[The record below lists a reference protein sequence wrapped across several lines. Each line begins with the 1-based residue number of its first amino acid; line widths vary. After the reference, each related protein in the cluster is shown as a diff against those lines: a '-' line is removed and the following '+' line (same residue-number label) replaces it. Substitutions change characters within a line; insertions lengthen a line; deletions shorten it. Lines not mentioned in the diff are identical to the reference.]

1 MAFLTFLISLLA
13 LLMALDNRRSLVELK
28 RRHRQITHKA
38 KDLAPSKQGEA
49 GVPST
54 KPQGLQYH
62 PSQVPKTNDASHE
75 PSSSSEAA
83 PPPLPQSISQGSGFS
98 DSSSSLNLDRGS
110 HSNVQ
115 EKNVPP
121 GDDSKV
127 KGSTDQPR
135 LFPGMK
141 HIQWEMFMGARLFA
155 WLGGLALFFAIAF
168 LVKYS
173 LDHDLIAP
181 WLRIALG
188 YLVSMGLTVGG
199 IRLRR
204 KELRV
209 TSQTLAATGL
219 VGLYSVTFAAYALY
233 DFALFNTPVTVLLAS
248 ITLSGAVF
256 LADRWKSPLMA
267 ALGMLGGLL
276 TPLLLDVDLGDG
288 LPLFGFIGL
297 LSVGI
302 LWVSLRHDWVW
313 ITGTLAFVTTVYQ
326 LCWFAQ
332 QAGGINWA
340 MACLLTF
347 PFALLYTAASQRL
360 RRWGAKSLSHAAIL
374 EWPGFALLV
383 MMMLF
388 MGAHGAT
395 TLHPLWIG
403 LYLLGVGG
411 CLSRQSLLRSFVP
424 RFEWLRIASLSG
436 ALACWSYWMGSSMHP
451 AWLMLVCLLFGLLQF
466 WMVARQ
472 YREASH
478 PEQKAPILLAPLFP
492 LMVILPMLPGFGE
505 ASWIVGVGILLLQCG
520 LVALALVA
528 GSLGLLVLSVLVGFG
543 MFAMGVLSLDAFAF
557 GQGLGFLWLLLPV
570 AVLGWWMRDLTRWR
584 AGFEA
589 LGISSESAISPQRQE
604 QIQAIGLRLHSLLPY
619 LLLIL
624 MIPQCSADAMHWVM
638 GSTVFLG
645 AMTLW
650 HRHRVPGLDVAGLMA
665 GCAAQA
671 VWLLTDKDLPS
682 WGWVLWVFSHQAL
695 FLLPPFLQKKE
706 ELSKRSFG
714 ASAWSSPIHFLL
726 IHTWFKQEGTWS
738 NLGILPLIY
747 ALMTFGLTRWL
758 WQRLTVK
765 HQPDQTILAWFA
777 AATTLFVTLIFPIQ
791 FQHQWLTIGWA
802 MEGAALIWLY
812 RSIPHR
818 GLLMAGSSLLAVAF
832 LRLSLNPAILS
843 YEARGD
849 WALFNWY
856 LYTYACVIGSLVFA
870 SHRMKQWAPKLKP
883 WTWMPQAFQAMAVL
897 LSFLLMNIEIADF
910 FAPSGQAT
918 LIFEFGGHF
927 GRDVTYSLSWSLFAL
942 AMMGYGLRYRIRESR
957 WAGLG
962 LLSMTLL
969 KVFFH
974 DMAQLDQLYRI
985 AALVGVAI
993 IAILSSV
1000 LYQRFGANAQASAS
1014 ESRPT
1019 HTES

>member
-1 MAFLTFLISLLA
+1 MTVLFALSVALISLVISLS
-13 LLMALDNRRSLVELK
+13 NHRSLK
-28 RRHRQITHKA
+28 RLQTRLEPKLPH
-38 KDLAPSKQGEA
+38 APPMHPA
-49 GVPST
+49 VVPSPMDLERSRGSAGT
-54 KPQGLQYH
+54 QPEGMR
-62 PSQVPKTNDASHE
+62 ASK
-75 PSSSSEAA
+75 SSVRSAT
-83 PPPLPQSISQGSGFS
+83 PPPLPKTGRPPSSQPGGFS
-98 DSSSSLNLDRGS
+98 LGHL
-110 HSNVQ
+110 H
-115 EKNVPP
+115 
-121 GDDSKV
+121 
-127 KGSTDQPR
+127 
-135 LFPGMK
+135 
-141 HIQWEMFMGARLFA
+141 WEMFMGARLFA
-155 WLGGLALFFAIAF
+155 WMGGLALFFAIAF
-168 LVKYS
+168 FVKYS
-173 LDHDLIAP
+173 LDHALVAP
-181 WLRIALG
+181 WLRITLG
-188 YLVSMGLTVGG
+188 FLVSLGLIGAG
-199 IRLRR
+199 ISLRL
-204 KELRV
+204 KNLSI

-219 VGLYSVTFAAYALY
+219 VGFYSVTFAAYALY

-332 QAGGINWA
+332 QAGGIDWA

-347 PFALLYTAASQRL
+347 PFVLLYTAASQRL

-383 MMMLF
+383 MVMLF
-388 MGAHGAT
+388 MGAHGARA
-395 TLHPLWIG
+395 LHPLWIG

-411 CLSRQSLLRSFVP
+411 CLSCQSLLRSFVP
-424 RFEWLRIASLSG
+424 RFEWLRSASLSG

-466 WMVARQ
+466 WMVARR

-589 LGISSESAISPQRQE
+589 LGISSESAISPQRQK

-726 IHTWFKQEGTWS
+726 IHAWFKQEGTWS
-738 NLGILPLIY
+738 HLGILPLIY
-747 ALMTFGLTRWL
+747 ALVTFGLTRWL

-849 WALFNWY
+849 WALLNWY

-870 SHRMKQWAPKLKP
+870 SHRMKQWAPELKP

-985 AALVGVAI
+985 AALVGVAS

-1000 LYQRFGANAQASAS
+1000 LYQRFGANAEASAS

-1019 HTES
+1019 HTEL

>member
-1 MAFLTFLISLLA
+1 M
-13 LLMALDNRRSLVELK
+13 
-28 RRHRQITHKA
+28 
-38 KDLAPSKQGEA
+38 
-49 GVPST
+49 
-54 KPQGLQYH
+54 
-62 PSQVPKTNDASHE
+62 
-75 PSSSSEAA
+75 
-83 PPPLPQSISQGSGFS
+83 
-98 DSSSSLNLDRGS
+98 
-110 HSNVQ
+110 
-115 EKNVPP
+115 
-121 GDDSKV
+121 
-127 KGSTDQPR
+127 
-135 LFPGMK
+135 
-141 HIQWEMFMGARLFA
+141 
-155 WLGGLALFFAIAF
+155 
-168 LVKYS
+168 
-173 LDHDLIAP
+173 
-181 WLRIALG
+181 
-188 YLVSMGLTVGG
+188 
-199 IRLRR
+199 
-204 KELRV
+204 
-209 TSQTLAATGL
+209 
-219 VGLYSVTFAAYALY
+219 
-233 DFALFNTPVTVLLAS
+233 
-248 ITLSGAVF
+248 
-256 LADRWKSPLMA
+256 
-267 ALGMLGGLL
+267 
-276 TPLLLDVDLGDG
+276 
-288 LPLFGFIGL
+288 
-297 LSVGI
+297 
-302 LWVSLRHDWVW
+302 
-313 ITGTLAFVTTVYQ
+313 
-326 LCWFAQ
+326 
-332 QAGGINWA
+332 
-340 MACLLTF
+340 
-347 PFALLYTAASQRL
+347 
-360 RRWGAKSLSHAAIL
+360 
-374 EWPGFALLV
+374 
-383 MMMLF
+383 
-388 MGAHGAT
+388 
-395 TLHPLWIG
+395 
-403 LYLLGVGG
+403 
-411 CLSRQSLLRSFVP
+411 
-424 RFEWLRIASLSG
+424 
-436 ALACWSYWMGSSMHP
+436 
-451 AWLMLVCLLFGLLQF
+451 
-466 WMVARQ
+466 
-472 YREASH
+472 
-478 PEQKAPILLAPLFP
+478 
-492 LMVILPMLPGFGE
+492 
-505 ASWIVGVGILLLQCG
+505 
-520 LVALALVA
+520 
-528 GSLGLLVLSVLVGFG
+528 
-543 MFAMGVLSLDAFAF
+543 
-557 GQGLGFLWLLLPV
+557 
-570 AVLGWWMRDLTRWR
+570 
-584 AGFEA
+584 
-589 LGISSESAISPQRQE
+589 
-604 QIQAIGLRLHSLLPY
+604 GLRLHSLLPY

-665 GCAAQA
+665 GCAVHA
-671 VWLLTDKDLPS
+671 VWLLTDKDLPL
-682 WGWVLWVFSHQAL
+682 WGWVLWVLSHQAL

-738 NLGILPLIY
+738 HLGILPLIY

-870 SHRMKQWAPKLKP
+870 SHRMKLWAPKFKP

-985 AALVGVAI
+985 AALVGVAS

-1000 LYQRFGANAQASAS
+1000 LYQRFGANAEASAS

-1019 HTES
+1019 HTEL